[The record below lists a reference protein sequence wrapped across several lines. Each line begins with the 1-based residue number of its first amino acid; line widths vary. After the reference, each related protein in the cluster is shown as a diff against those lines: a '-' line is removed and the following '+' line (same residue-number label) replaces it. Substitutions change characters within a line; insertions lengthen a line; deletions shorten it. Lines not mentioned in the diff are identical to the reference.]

1 MRCKLKSS
9 WIVLNL
15 EAINI
20 LWQILW
26 LRNTH
31 IIAGGEGFT
40 GLLIMTKLLNILK
53 QELDPLKTTTPPFPT
68 APLEISPGKKC
79 NYRQIHDAILKA
91 NPAQRVASLIS
102 NTDPHTPSL
111 QLSQGTQQ

>member
-53 QELDPLKTTTPPFPT
+53 QELDPLKTTTPPS
-68 APLEISPGKKC
+68 PLPHLRFLQGKSVTTGK
-79 NYRQIHDAILKA
+79 YMMPSSKQIQ
-91 NPAQRVASLIS
+91 PREWQVS
-102 NTDPHTPSL
+102 
-111 QLSQGTQQ
+111 